1 MRDADIVIFG
11 KRGSIR
17 SRGAIILVVAMLLQS
32 VIQGIAPQAARAN
45 RQAADRS
52 FWVFVGSGWQR
63 LGCDE
68 LGQGAHVTIFGC
80 PGTSVAST
88 QVAAMID
95 AFERHIFATNTR
107 LFGLPR
113 QLGQVNIVLVP
124 LSGMTIGYFDEN
136 DLLFNGD
143 SFDPKHSNHANI
155 LYVRPPDTMPDADKM
170 AEENEAVAHE
180 LQHLFEFRIRA
191 LDHGYLPQDD
201 WLNEGLSFY
210 AQVAN
215 GYWTPRDEMKM
226 DAAAA
231 TPGWRVTSLNEG
243 SAFLRHHARTSY
255 GRAGLFMTYLGAQ
268 YGSNFTRRIV
278 ANPRPGL
285 PAIDEVL
292 HSKPYHTSLAA
303 AFASWGVAALLNRP
317 GTYGY
322 RGLVK
327 GRVTPTLAV
336 SPVRSYPFD
345 TQRSLPPGISLDPWA
360 HGYLQFQTKEIGA
373 LQLTVKGAPHC
384 FRVGAVLETPG
395 SLPDTSIQWFTFDP
409 RGTGRLTIQAFGER
423 SQRLTLVMSHV
434 APVPYGSDTGP
445 VDRLRVQAS
454 LVHTPY
460 HDRSR

>member
-1 MRDADIVIFG
+1 VRDADIVIFG

-17 SRGAIILVVAMLLQS
+17 PRGAIILLVAMLLQG
-32 VIQGIAPQAARAN
+32 VIQGIAPQSARAKG
-45 RQAADRS
+45 QAADRS

-68 LGQGAHVTIFGC
+68 LGQGGHVTIFGC

-95 AFERHIFATNTR
+95 AFERRIFATDTH
-107 LFGLPR
+107 LLGLPR
-113 QLGQVNIVLVP
+113 RLGQVNIVLVP
-124 LSGMTIGYFDEN
+124 LSGMVIGYFDEN
-136 DLLFNGD
+136 DLPLNGD
-143 SFDPKHSNHANI
+143 SIDPKHSNHANI
-155 LYVRPPDTMPDADKM
+155 LYVRPPDSMPDADKM

-180 LQHLFEFRIRA
+180 LQHLFEFRIRV
-191 LDHGYLPQDD
+191 LDHGYLLQDD

-215 GYWTPRDEMKM
+215 GYWTPRDQMKM

-231 TPGWRVTSLNEG
+231 TPGWRVTALNEG
-243 SAFLRHHARTSY
+243 TAFLRHHARTSY

-268 YGSNFTRRIV
+268 YGSSFTRRIV

-292 HSKPYHTSLAA
+292 HTAPFHTSLAA

-322 RGLVK
+322 KGLIK
-327 GRVTPTLAV
+327 GRVMPAWVLP
-336 SPVRSYPFD
+336 PVRAYPFD
-345 TQRSLPPGISLDPWA
+345 TGRSLPPGVPLDPWGQ
-360 HGYLQFQTKEIGA
+360 GYLEFQTRAIGI

-384 FRVGAVLETPG
+384 FRVGAVVETPG
-395 SLPDTSIQWFTFDP
+395 APAGTSVHWFKFDA
-409 RGTGRLTIQAFGER
+409 RGTARLAIQAFGER
-423 SQRLTLVMSHV
+423 SQHLTLVISHI
-434 APVPYGSDTGP
+434 APVTYGSDTGP
-445 VDRLRVQAS
+445 VEHMRVQAS
-454 LVHTPY
+454 LVRTASR
-460 HDRSR
+460 DRST

>member
-11 KRGSIR
+11 KRGAIR
-17 SRGAIILVVAMLLQS
+17 PRVAIILLVAILLQS

-52 FWVFVGSGWQR
+52 FWVFVGSRWQR

-68 LGQGAHVTIFGC
+68 LGQGAHVTIFSC

-95 AFERHIFATNTR
+95 AFQRRIFSTDSR

-113 QLGQVNIVLVP
+113 HLGQVNIVLVP

-136 DLLFNGD
+136 DLLFNGN

-180 LQHLFEFRIRA
+180 LQHLFEFRIRV
-191 LDHGYLPQDD
+191 LDHGYFPQDD

-215 GYWTPRDEMKM
+215 GYWTPRDQMKM
-226 DAAAA
+226 GAAAA

-255 GRAGLFMTYLGAQ
+255 GRAGLFMTYLGAR
-268 YGSNFTRRIV
+268 YGSSFTRRIV

-292 HSKPYHTSLAA
+292 HSTPYRTSLAA
-303 AFASWGVAALLNRP
+303 AFASWGVAALLNQP

-327 GRVTPTLAV
+327 GRAAPAWAM
-336 SPVRSYPFD
+336 SPVRTYPFD
-345 TQRSLPPGISLDPWA
+345 TARSLPPGIPLDPWA
-360 HGYLQFQTKEIGA
+360 HGYLEFQSKEIGI
-373 LQLTVKGAPHC
+373 LQLTLRGAPRC
-384 FRVGAVLETPG
+384 FRVGAVLETSG
-395 SLPDTSIQWFTFDP
+395 SAADTTVRWFNFDAA
-409 RGTGRLTIQAFGER
+409 GTARLAVPAFGQR
-423 SQRLTLVMSHV
+423 SQRLTLVISHV
-434 APVPYGSDTGP
+434 ASVAYGSDSGP
-445 VDRLRVQAS
+445 VDHLRVQAS
-454 LVHTPY
+454 LVRMLNP
-460 HDRSR
+460 DRST